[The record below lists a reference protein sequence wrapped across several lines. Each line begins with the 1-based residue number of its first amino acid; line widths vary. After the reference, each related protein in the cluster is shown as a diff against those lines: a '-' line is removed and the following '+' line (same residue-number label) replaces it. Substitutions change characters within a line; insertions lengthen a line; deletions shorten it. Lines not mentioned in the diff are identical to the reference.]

1 VNLQS
6 QKPHKTFIPTT
17 DMDSFNTLDYFSTI
31 LAFGQ
36 SEERVNSTPE
46 VDFLIDSQQQS
57 ELGPPTTFCV
67 IA

>member
-1 VNLQS
+1 
-6 QKPHKTFIPTT
+6 
-17 DMDSFNTLDYFSTI
+17 MDCFDTLDYVSTI

-46 VDFLIDSQQQS
+46 VDFLVDSQQQS
-57 ELGPPTTFCV
+57 EIGPPSTFCV

>member
-1 VNLQS
+1 
-6 QKPHKTFIPTT
+6 
-17 DMDSFNTLDYFSTI
+17 MDSFNTLDYFSTI